1 MPLRDRLE
9 ARYGLRAYL
18 METSLVLENGVK
30 DNILMALAGALF
42 SPAYE
47 GIGAIPTVPKS

>member
-30 DNILMALAGALF
+30 NNILMALAGALF

-47 GIGAIPTVPKS
+47 GIGAIPTVPKW